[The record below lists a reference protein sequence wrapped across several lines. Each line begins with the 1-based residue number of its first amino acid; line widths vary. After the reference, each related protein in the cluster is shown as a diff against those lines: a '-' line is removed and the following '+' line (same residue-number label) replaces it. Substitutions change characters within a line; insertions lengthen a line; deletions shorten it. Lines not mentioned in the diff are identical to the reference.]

1 MDDNEPIITNKN
13 VKVISW
19 IMLGIL
25 SVFSIWLIVGT
36 INNARTRAVY
46 DDAEKLIVE
55 EQYAQALELLER
67 IKDSKYQDTESLML
81 LCEAHMKYAEDE
93 KLYAYRLM
101 SRTSFQYQSEEQR
114 SKISAFRSVL
124 NNYYDTYQEES
135 QKRERQVLEN
145 RARNSS
151 VPYVGMSEAYIHKT
165 KLGKAS
171 DKVRHNR
178 EVKNGLQYEA
188 NIYDFYE
195 NGRVIFT
202 ARCLWGSV
210 AQVWDKRNR
219 SPSTY
224 TSTKK
229 KKQTFSSNDPVVGDF
244 TNPEDFYDWY
254 YDDFFDYEEAEDYYY
269 SHGGE

>member
-19 IMLGIL
+19 IMLIIL
-25 SVFSIWLIVGT
+25 GVFSIWLIVGV

-46 DDAEKLIVE
+46 DDAEKLIAE
-55 EQYAQALELLER
+55 EQYAQASELLER

-81 LCEAHMKYAEDE
+81 LCEAHLQYDNGD
-93 KLYAYRLM
+93 KLYAYHLM
-101 SRTSFQYQSEEQR
+101 SQASFQYQSAER
-114 SKISAFRSVL
+114 RDKISTFRSIL
-124 NNYYDTYQEES
+124 NNYYDTYREES
-135 QKRERQVLEN
+135 WKRERQAQED
-145 RARNSS
+145 RARNST
-151 VPYVGMSEAYIHKT
+151 VPYVGMSEAYINKT

-171 DKVRHNR
+171 DEVRHNR

-188 NIYDFYE
+188 NLYDFYE
-195 NGRVIFT
+195 NGRLVFT
-202 ARCLWGSV
+202 ARCLWGRV
-210 AQVWDKRNR
+210 TQVWDKRNQ
-219 SPSTY
+219 SPSTS
-224 TSTKK
+224 TSANK

-254 YDDFFDYEEAEDYYY
+254 YDDFFDYEEAEDNYY